1 MTVTLQNCNNETEKD
16 IRRITAEDFC
26 EMFRCA
32 AEELP
37 EGFAQKLWNVDTA
50 YQSASRFQLEEY
62 LLDMLDRIEK
72 PWTMRSREEN
82 MQAFEKGWSEN
93 LELLK
98 TEGVS
103 EQTLRPRY
111 FRDNKFLRYNRDL
124 IVARNSNI
132 EYDLF
137 VLARMIIFSRYL
149 CDYDRICELG
159 CGSCNNL
166 YLLHKMLP
174 DKKLCGFDW
183 VPASAKIAEY
193 LAEDLSADISGGVF
207 DMLLPDANLNLDKN
221 TAVITIHAMEQLGEG
236 HGPFIDY
243 LLQNKPGIVIH
254 YEPIVELYDPLN
266 LIDYLAI
273 MYSRKRGYLSGY
285 LPRLRQLENQNKLQI
300 LEQFRPNLGGVYH
313 ESSLIV
319 WKPL

>member
-1 MTVTLQNCNNETEKD
+1 MTVTQQNYINEAEQD
-16 IRRITAEDFC
+16 IMRITADDFC
-26 EMFRCA
+26 EMFRCDA
-32 AEELP
+32 DELP
-37 EGFAQKLWNVDTA
+37 EGFAQRLSKINTA
-50 YQSASRFQLEEY
+50 YQSANRSQLEKY

-72 PWTMRSREEN
+72 PWAKRSREEN
-82 MQAFEKGWSEN
+82 MNAFEKGWSEN

-111 FRDNKFLRYNRDL
+111 FRNNKFLRYNRDL
-124 IVARNSNI
+124 IVAQNTDI

-149 CDYDRICELG
+149 SGFDEICELG

-166 YLLHKMLP
+166 YMLNKMFPNKTLR
-174 DKKLCGFDW
+174 GFDW
-183 VPASAKIAEY
+183 VPASPKIADY
-193 LAEDLSADISGGVF
+193 LAQTLNADISGGIF
-207 DMLLPDANLNLDKN
+207 DMLSPDTNLNLDKS
-221 TAVITIHAMEQLGEG
+221 TAVITIHAMEQLGQN

-243 LLQNKPGIVIH
+243 LLHNKPGIVIH
-254 YEPIVELYDPLN
+254 YEPIVELYDPQN

-285 LPRLRQLENQNKLQI
+285 LTKLRQLENQNKLQI
-300 LEQFRPNLGGVYH
+300 LQQFRPNLGGVYH